1 MSQQNLVTVSITP
14 EELKQISGAIDTLRT
29 TLLPKLKALKPD
41 ERMELPKMGDKTVAF
56 VKKALEHCTQNPELA
71 PQYLDVSEYQKDVV
85 AVETLKT
92 LHSPIS
98 QIAEALSDTMIL
110 SGSDAY
116 SAALMFYN
124 SVKIAK
130 KSNVAKAGTIH
141 DDLSERFP
149 GKVKGAVK
157 QAVQ

>member
-71 PQYLDVSEYQKDVV
+71 PQYLVTCSPFSVPVV
-85 AVETLKT
+85 EGKPHAVLT
-92 LHSPIS
+92 I
-98 QIAEALSDTMIL
+98 
-110 SGSDAY
+110 
-116 SAALMFYN
+116 N
-124 SVKIAK
+124 S
-130 KSNVAKAGTIH
+130 
-141 DDLSERFP
+141 
-149 GKVKGAVK
+149 
-157 QAVQ
+157 